1 MVLSLGVDAS
11 NVVYAGTNAS
21 GPQASYDD
29 GENWTFSTTVSADRS
44 TSAMQRPRE
53 QKHDAQV
60 YRAYSDQP
68 GRCADVR
75 S

>member
-1 MVLSLGVDAS
+1 
-11 NVVYAGTNAS
+11 
-21 GPQASYDD
+21 
-29 GENWTFSTTVSADRS
+29 
-44 TSAMQRPRE
+44 MQRPRE